1 MLICALVLAWTAYPA
16 FGHGFDEY
24 DDLASHSA
32 VLLWKTELFMIEL
45 SDLLE
50 ARPQMA
56 DFFSKQG
63 LRGSWE
69 ECITGTRRAC

>member
-1 MLICALVLAWTAYPA
+1 MKGVRAKPTCRRITVLICALVLAWTAYPA
-16 FGHGFDEY
+16 FGHGFDKY

-56 DFFSKQG
+56 DFSAIKD
-63 LRGSWE
+63 
-69 ECITGTRRAC
+69 